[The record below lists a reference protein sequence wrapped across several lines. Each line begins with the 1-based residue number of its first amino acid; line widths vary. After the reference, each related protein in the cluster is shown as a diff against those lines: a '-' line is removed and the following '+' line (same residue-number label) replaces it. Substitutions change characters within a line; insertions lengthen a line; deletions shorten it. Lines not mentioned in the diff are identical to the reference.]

1 MIKKLQRIVKA
12 VTLMALPLMLV
23 FTLLNILLL
32 AQYKSTDTTLILK
45 EKVIQKGSDTSSSDG
60 ITSNDKFKQRLD
72 TNKAENIRDEIDNVN
87 ENTLPKKKS
96 GDGEKASNNANENI
110 EVVNEENKDRV
121 EMQDDSVDKMI
132 KKLKGY
138 TRTSPFFPKYFWN
151 ATLYELTRS
160 LGSAARKFAN
170 TLSGYKTIKL

>member
-45 EKVIQKGSDTSSSDG
+45 EKVIQKGSDSSSDG
-60 ITSNDKFKQRLD
+60 NTSNDKFKQRLD

-96 GDGEKASNNANENI
+96 GDGEKVSNNAIENT
-110 EVVNEENKDRV
+110 EVVNEENRDRV
-121 EMQDDSVDKMI
+121 EMQDDNVDKMI